1 MTDYL
6 EAYRTFSDE
15 SMISPGQKIKVFIS
29 SICGVERY
37 DKVRLELKKAIEST
51 QLAEV
56 YLFEGAGA
64 STLSAG
70 NHYTWAL
77 EDSDIC
83 IFLIDNADGI
93 RPGVQ
98 AEIDTVNKYKIKAL
112 YYFCDETQKEKTA
125 LEQSLMGA
133 NFAKSKELLKLVAR
147 NREELD
153 GTPKAW
159 RSTHF
164 QTPPPRHIR
173 RRSGY
178 RRCFLRCPH
187 APQAHRP

>member
-6 EAYRTFSDE
+6 EVYRTFREE

-37 DKVRLELKKAIEST
+37 DKVRLELKNAIEST

-56 YLFEGAGA
+56 YLFEGTGA

-98 AEIDTVNKYKIKAL
+98 VEIDTVNKYKIKAL

-133 NFAKSKELLKLVAR
+133 NFAKSKTVHNFSDLSQ
-147 NREELD
+147 D
-153 GTPKAW
+153 GAHALIDDIIAVY
-159 RSTHF
+159 STSCLYF
-164 QTPPPRHIR
+164 NPI
-173 RRSGY
+173 S
-178 RRCFLRCPH
+178 
-187 APQAHRP
+187 